1 MRRSHRW
8 VDEGGTWGMP
18 GGAIHDGES
27 PEAAAYRE
35 ANEEIWPVPPY
46 RVTGIEVQDCGGG
59 WKFHIIHADV
69 DEPFTAYTARE
80 TDSTGVHAQRDE
92 NENPAAAPRLASV
105 GHGAHTAAVMPGR
118 ARIRSER
125 RLVLGEYID
134 HYNIHRPHRTL
145 NQHSPEG
152 RTNPSTRGTEP
163 FTRPTSHR
171 IGAEPS

>member
-80 TDSTGVHAQRDE
+80 TDSTGWFT
-92 NENPAAAPRLASV
+92 L
-105 GHGAHTAAVMPGR
+105 
-118 ARIRSER
+118 SEMR
-125 RLVLGEYID
+125 M
-134 HYNIHRPHRTL
+134 RTL
-145 NQHSPEG
+145 RLHPGLRQWV
-152 RTNPSTRGTEP
+152 TEHTP
-163 FTRPTSHR
+163 PQ
-171 IGAEPS
+171 